1 MNKLNNLS
9 NELPDYIRE
18 NITDAKL
25 KSEIENELKNNPD
38 FAKEYNRL
46 KEIILSLAH
55 PKSDDA
61 PDNYFLNLPDRIIER
76 LGSENVK
83 NHRNI
88 VEKYFLNWKFA
99 AVAAVVIIFML
110 IVKPFSGSFDNKNE
124 FADSVTKT
132 KNNVVQNDEQ
142 IKYTVGIENFYDEIE
157 EIQGDFTLNGNNS
170 PFRVQNFKGQTHKQM
185 KTGTDNN
192 GNVEN
197 ADDIYEFLIQ
207 EEDDE
212 SGLPSEEMFMR
223 FSPEEQNKILEQIE
237 NLKI

>member
-18 NITDAKL
+18 NITDKKL
-25 KSEIENELKNNPD
+25 KSEIENELKNNPE
-38 FAKEYNRL
+38 FAEEYNHL
-46 KEIILSLAH
+46 KEIILNLDNS
-55 PKSDDA
+55 KSDDA

-83 NHRNI
+83 NPLNF

-99 AVAAVVIIFML
+99 AVAAVVIMFML

-124 FADSVTKT
+124 FADSVTKS
-132 KNNVVQNDEQ
+132 KNNVVQNNEQ
-142 IKYTVGIENFYDEIE
+142 IINTVGIENFYDEIE
-157 EIQGDFTLNGNNS
+157 EIQGDFTLNGNTP
-170 PFRVQNFKGQTHKQM
+170 PFGVRNFNEQSRKQM

-192 GNVEN
+192 GNVKN
-197 ADDIYEFLIQ
+197 TDDIYEFFIQ
-207 EEDDE
+207 DEDDE
-212 SGLPSEEMFMR
+212 SEVPSEEMFMR
-223 FSPEEQNKILEQIE
+223 FSPEEQNKILEQIK